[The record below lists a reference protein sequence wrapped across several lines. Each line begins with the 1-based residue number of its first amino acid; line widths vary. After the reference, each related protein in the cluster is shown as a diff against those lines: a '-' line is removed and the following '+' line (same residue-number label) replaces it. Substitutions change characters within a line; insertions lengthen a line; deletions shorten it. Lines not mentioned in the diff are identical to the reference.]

1 MNDVE
6 KGKIKGFDSQYK
18 FMNNRE
24 EYGKVSQN
32 NQNHQNYNNFHVNSR
47 DSSSGDKMRLES
59 INSNFA
65 GQN

>member
-1 MNDVE
+1 MIDVDKE
-6 KGKIKGFDSQYK
+6 KIRGFDSQYK

-24 EYGKVSQN
+24 EYGRVS
-32 NQNHQNYNNFHVNSR
+32 QNHQNYNNFHVNSR